1 MSGRALERY
10 PNGDTK
16 GDMRMGKLTLEFV
29 NTVKEPGRHP
39 DGNGLFLKVR
49 DAGSKQWIWR
59 GTGPAPLSRTV
70 SFWG

>member
-1 MSGRALERY
+1 
-10 PNGDTK
+10 
-16 GDMRMGKLTLEFV
+16 MRMGKLTLEFV